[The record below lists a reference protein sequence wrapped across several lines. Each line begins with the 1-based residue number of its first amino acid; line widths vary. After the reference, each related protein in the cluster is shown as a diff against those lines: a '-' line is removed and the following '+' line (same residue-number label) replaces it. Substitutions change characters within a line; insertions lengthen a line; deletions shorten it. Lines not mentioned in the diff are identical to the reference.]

1 MTELKKPLQRRL
13 NVKMGKRP
21 LIIQIEPET
30 PEHPGRIR
38 LKEKG
43 ARKWYDLSIRM
54 AYLFAINEEKR
65 KGGIK

>member
-30 PEHPGRIR
+30 PEHPGHIR

-43 ARKWYDLSIRM
+43 AHKWYDLSIQE
-54 AYLFAINEEKR
+54 AYILAIEKNKR
-65 KGGIK
+65 KGK

>member
-13 NVKMGKRP
+13 NVKMGKRS

-43 ARKWYDLSIRM
+43 AHKWYDLSIRE
-54 AYLFAINEEKR
+54 AYILAIEKNKR
-65 KGGIK
+65 KGK